1 MKMNNIG
8 DMTPSSPPDP
18 FPIHHDPVQEIEL
31 GCMHRSL
38 LITTNTIHL
47 LQFLTGITA
56 LSYAIAI
63 SFRKTDPQHGI
74 ATILELYALL
84 LITASSMGTM
94 GLSKPNCKRI
104 TLKISIWTAPFLL
117 AWNVILALVLLAEK
131 SSVLRYIAEKH
142 DALYLSDI
150 GLKFVQNHFGKF
162 CVILFIMAAV
172 EGMRFY
178 SLKSLKEKLA
188 DSDEEY
194 RRDMLRAHAQSSA
207 AARRR
212 WDADPHGESRELGTP
227 LLSDQF
233 EGRGDSSAN
242 SSFQQ
247 QSSLQD
253 SDVSSSWW
261 EEPVDDR
268 DTSHIDSVEDSNI
281 SRGSWMS
288 RVFKSP
294 KKTDKSALALDEEV
308 GGGGSASSVDF
319 APIDGKFETGT
330 TPWDVSSDEGD
341 ADGDKDKNQGAD
353 LSWAKDETDL

>member
-1 MKMNNIG
+1 MKMNNI

-18 FPIHHDPVQEIEL
+18 FPIHDPVQEIEL
-31 GCMHRSL
+31 GCIHRTL

-47 LQFLTGITA
+47 LQFLSGITA

-63 SFRKTDPQHGI
+63 SFHKTDPQHGI

-94 GLSKPNCKRI
+94 GLSKPNCKRM
-104 TLKISIWTAPFLL
+104 TLKISIWTAPILL
-117 AWNVILALVLLAEK
+117 AWNVILALVLLVEK

-142 DALYLSDI
+142 DALYLSDTE
-150 GLKFVQNHFGKF
+150 LAFVQNHIGKLCF
-162 CVILFIMAAV
+162 ILFIMAAV

-178 SLKSLKEKLA
+178 SLKRLKEKLEV
-188 DSDEEY
+188 SDEEH

-227 LLSDQF
+227 LLSDHF
-233 EGRGDSSAN
+233 EGRGDSSTN
-242 SSFQQ
+242 DSFQQ

-253 SDVSSSWW
+253 SDVSWW
-261 EEPVDDR
+261 EEPGDDQ
-268 DTSHIDSVEDSNI
+268 DTSTFDSVEDGKS
-281 SRGSWMS
+281 SSWMS

-294 KKTDKSALALDEEV
+294 KKTDKSALDEEV
-308 GGGGSASSVDF
+308 GGGGSASSVGF
-319 APIDGKFETGT
+319 APIDGKIEMGT

-341 ADGDKDKNQGAD
+341 GRGDTGKDKKQGVD
-353 LSWAKDETDL
+353 LSWAKDDTEL